1 MLIIFYLLKMIFT
14 TGLISFRIV
23 MYAFE
28 YVFFFML
35 IICLNY
41 LLKVIFST

>member
-28 YVFFFML
+28 YVFFHA
-35 IICLNY
+35 Y
-41 LLKVIFST
+41 HLLKLST